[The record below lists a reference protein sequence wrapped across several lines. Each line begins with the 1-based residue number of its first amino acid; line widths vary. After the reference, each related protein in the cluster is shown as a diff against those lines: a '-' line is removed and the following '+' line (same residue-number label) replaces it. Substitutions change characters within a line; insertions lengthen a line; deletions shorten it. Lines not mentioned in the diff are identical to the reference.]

1 MSDDCWKML
10 RELMTAVDAHRLL
23 NAEPDDDDIA
33 LYVAVTEM
41 RRRLA

>member
-10 RELMTAVDAHRLL
+10 RELMRAVESHRLS
-23 NAEPDDDDIA
+23 NAEPDDADIA

-41 RRRLA
+41 RRGLA